1 MSRQGLGGRM
11 GHALQLLGP
20 VRLRS
25 DGRTVTLPPA
35 GARLLAVLA
44 LGGATGR
51 EQAAAVL
58 WPESSASRALANLRT
73 SLSRLNRVAP
83 GAVESVGNVLA
94 LADDVCVDLDGA
106 RRWVTATIYGGTSDD
121 DDGPPPEMVRE
132 LLAGWDDAWVTD
144 HREPW
149 AVLVGQALESA
160 ATARLATGRAAA
172 ALPYALAAVTV
183 DPLSESA
190 HRVLIEVHARRGDG
204 AGALRQ
210 YERLTALLRRELGVQ
225 PSPDIAGMIRSLY
238 PFAGGRTPGRRT
250 A

>member
-1 MSRQGLGGRM
+1 M

-44 LGGATGR
+44 LGGPVGR

-58 WPESSASRALANLRT
+58 WPESSSSRSMANLRT
-73 SLSRLNRVAP
+73 SLSRLNRAVP
-83 GAVESVGNVLA
+83 GVVEAVGNVLA
-94 LADDVCVDLDGA
+94 LSDDVSVDVDRA
-106 RRWVTATIYGGTSDD
+106 RRWVTAAIYGDASGDD
-121 DDGPPPEMVRE
+121 DDGPPPDVVRE
-132 LLAGWDDAWVTD
+132 LLAGWDDPWVTD

-149 AVLVGQALESA
+149 RVLVGQGLESA
-160 ATARLATGRAAA
+160 AAARLAVGRAAA

-183 DPLSESA
+183 DPLAESA
-190 HRVLIEVHARRGDG
+190 HRVLIEVHARRGD
-204 AGALRQ
+204 AAAALRQ
-210 YERLTALLRRELGVQ
+210 FERLTVMLRRELGVQ
-225 PSPDIAGMIRSLY
+225 PSPDIAGLIRRLY
-238 PFAGGRTPGRRT
+238 PFGTGRGAGRRS